1 MIPRRAAGQGGFT
14 LIELVMTMI
23 VVGILAVVILPKFF
37 DNSVFESRGFH
48 DETLAV
54 LRYAQKAAV
63 AQRHTVCVTF
73 TTTPVSVVLTMASLS
88 PPSTVCDMNLTGP
101 TGGAPYQIT
110 APSGVSYAAT
120 PASFY
125 FTALGQAN
133 SGQTLQIAG
142 VAKTITVEAETGYV
156 YE

>member
-37 DNSVFESRGFH
+37 DNSVFASRGFH

-73 TTTPVSVVLTMASLS
+73 TSTSVTLKVASAPPPAIACNMDLS
-88 PPSTVCDMNLTGP
+88 GP
-101 TGGAPYQIT
+101 TGGAPYRID
-110 APSGVSYAAT
+110 APSGVSYSAV
-120 PASFY
+120 PSDFY
-125 FTALGQAN
+125 FTALGQAS

-142 VAKTITVEAETGYV
+142 VAKMITVEAETGYV